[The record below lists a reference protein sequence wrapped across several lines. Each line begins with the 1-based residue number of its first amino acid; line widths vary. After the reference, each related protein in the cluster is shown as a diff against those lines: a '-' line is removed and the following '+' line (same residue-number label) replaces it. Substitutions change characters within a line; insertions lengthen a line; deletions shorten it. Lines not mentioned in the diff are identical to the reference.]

1 MVGPAT
7 VKAGCDTI
15 IAGTPFSFEID
26 EAGLGVWTLWEHAE
40 YLADP
45 AARAAY
51 LADVCPAIERGAVSL
66 AACKDP
72 SNHLQCPA
80 NEDDTAMVAFGGRR

>member
-1 MVGPAT
+1 MPST
-7 VKAGCDTI
+7 W
-15 IAGTPFSFEID
+15 P
-26 EAGLGVWTLWEHAE
+26 
-40 YLADP
+40 DP

-80 NEDDTAMVAFGGRR
+80 NEDDNQPLTQGLQLAAQAIDPIVRPKKP